1 MIDLILF
8 ITSKLPIKILLIGII
23 ILNIYIYSSD
33 IKIDNELKI
42 LLLFSGV
49 VSFIFFIHYFY
60 KIIEAIMFGI
70 LDHINEAGQ
79 YKRKI
84 QNSIDN
90 LYYLSQEEQNI
101 LWSMYFDENNK
112 LTLNLS
118 NKYIKNL
125 LDNNYIKEI
134 QKLQSTGK
142 GIFIL
147 TRLVK
152 KNLDGRYKKQIKQDL
167 EELSEDEKNVLN
179 LFFDG
184 EHKEGY
190 PSSYSQAIN
199 SLKDKKIIES
209 KDKKTIIISKY
220 AKDCLTYFNA
230 MKIKHMKV
238 EIGDHNI
245 YAPHNS
251 GGGAQGSR

>member
-1 MIDLILF
+1 MENLILS
-8 ITSKLPIKILLIGII
+8 ITSRLPIKILLIGII
-23 ILNIYIYSSD
+23 ILDIYIYFSD
-33 IKIDNELKI
+33 IKIGNELKI
-42 LLLFSGV
+42 LLFFSGT

-60 KIIEAIMFGI
+60 KIIEVILFGI
-70 LDHINEAGQ
+70 LDQINEYGQ
-79 YKRKI
+79 CKRKV

-101 LWSMYFDENNK
+101 LWSMYFEENNK
-112 LTLNLS
+112 STLSLS

-125 LDNNYIKEI
+125 LDNHYISKI
-134 QKLQSTGK
+134 QKLQNTGK

-152 KNLDGRYKKQIKQDL
+152 KDLDGRYKKQIKQYL
-167 EELSEDEKNVLN
+167 EELSQDEKDVLN

-184 EHKEGY
+184 GYKEGY

-209 KDKKTIIISKY
+209 KDKKTIMISKY

-238 EIGDHNI
+238 EIGEHNI
-245 YAPHNS
+245 YAPYNR
-251 GGGAQGSR
+251 GGGVQGSR